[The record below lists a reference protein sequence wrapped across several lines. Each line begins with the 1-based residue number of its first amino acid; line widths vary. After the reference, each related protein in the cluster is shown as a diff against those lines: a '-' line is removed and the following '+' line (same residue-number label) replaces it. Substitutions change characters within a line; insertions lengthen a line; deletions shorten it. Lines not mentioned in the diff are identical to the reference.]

1 MAVRRTAPF
10 ADVDF
15 DAAWSADG
23 TAAVWYWSRARVTE
37 LTVAEPGKRRRF
49 VAEALYIGH
58 PREDDV
64 ELLQLAEGFEAR
76 FWKDNR
82 LLVSRWWPEQPT
94 ISQWREFLRG
104 SGHAT
109 SASLK
114 VPYSEA
120 SALQTSPWSRTPS
133 STGKL
138 QLSGLDQYLPRV
150 ALALCCL
157 FLLVVGSQL
166 GSILRAQLDIWKA
179 QSAASDLDAPLK
191 RILDARET
199 TDNASTDI
207 AGLLALRAPQS
218 TITLMAEFSRLVPGK
233 DWQIR
238 KWSQPTPDTLE
249 VNLLAPGSNPEEL
262 VSALEASPMLQGV
275 TTELGRDSELTIKAT
290 VTRPPA
296 LRKGDA

>member
-1 MAVRRTAPF
+1 MAVRRVAPF
-10 ADVDF
+10 ADVGF

-23 TAAVWYWSRARVTE
+23 TAAVWYWSRAKVTA
-37 LTVAEPGKRRRF
+37 LAAAEPGKRRRF
-49 VAEALYIGH
+49 VAEALYAGL
-58 PREDDV
+58 PREDAV

-76 FWKDNR
+76 FWKDSH
-82 LLVSRWWPEQPT
+82 LLASRWWPEQPT
-94 ISQWREFLRG
+94 AAQWREFLRS

-114 VPYSEA
+114 APDFVA
-120 SALQTSPWSRTPS
+120 NALRASPWNRAPS
-133 STGKL
+133 STDKL
-138 QLSGLDQYLPRV
+138 QLSGLDHYLPRV

-157 FLLVVGSQL
+157 FLLVIGSQL
-166 GSILRAQLDIWKA
+166 GSSVRAQLDIWQA

-207 AGLLALRAPQS
+207 GGLLALRAPQS
-218 TITLMAEFSRLVPGK
+218 TITLMAEFSRLIPGK

-290 VTRPPA
+290 VTRTPMPGKVEA
-296 LRKGDA
+296 